1 MNIKIIDNFLNKTDF
16 RNLKNNIFDQD
27 KESVFPWFLQSFKVN
42 KRDNQMQFTHVF
54 YYNNFLYAKCLV
66 SPKLYYY

>member
-42 KRDNQMQFTHVF
+42 KQDNQMQFTHVF
-54 YYNNFLYAKCLV
+54 YYNNSINSNYLKTFR
-66 SPKLYYY
+66 YYL

>member
-27 KESVFPWFLQSFKVN
+27 KESVFPWFLQSF
-42 KRDNQMQFTHVF
+42 
-54 YYNNFLYAKCLV
+54 
-66 SPKLYYY
+66 